1 MSRADMCLVWR
12 RHLSRSAKSADE
24 SSGKGRAAGASGDSV
39 APAGK
44 TGKSAKWL
52 SIGGTVLGVGLLVL
66 AIWIFGRT
74 LHKYDMAEVVDHL
87 HRIPTHRIVIAVLFV
102 ALSYFTQ
109 TVYDFLAATSVRL
122 KVSPARASLA
132 AFIGNAFTNNIGFSL
147 VTGTSLRY
155 RFYLA
160 WGYSA
165 WEIAQVVG
173 FSKLAFTNG
182 LFLFIGI
189 TQMLDPV
196 RLPETFHLPFSP
208 RILGALMLL
217 PTAALLIWNGISKGN
232 TLALGKLRLIRPTQA
247 MLCLQIAVS
256 CLHLAFAG
264 CVFYYLLPADA
275 LRGAGYHGP
284 LAFLGAYMAI
294 KFVVLFF
301 PVPGGL
307 GVFEGASVAILTPAL
322 PDYPVLGAL
331 VAYRLAYYVLPF
343 AVALTALMGY
353 ELSSRKGVL
362 ASILRR
368 KRGLAR

>member
-1 MSRADMCLVWR
+1 MSR
-12 RHLSRSAKSADE
+12 SGKKSDE
-24 SSGKGRAAGASGDSV
+24 SVGKGSAGKGLKAGTTGDRAAPTVKS
-39 APAGK
+39 
-44 TGKSAKWL
+44 GKSAKWL
-52 SIGGTVLGVGLLVL
+52 SIGGTVLGVCLLV
-66 AIWIFGRT
+66 AAVWIFGRT
-74 LHKYDMAEVVDHL
+74 LNKYDMAEVVEHL
-87 HRIPTHRIVIAVLFV
+87 RQIPVHRLVIAVFFV
-102 ALSYFTQ
+102 ALSYLTQ
-109 TVYDFLAATSVRL
+109 TAYDYLAATSVRL
-122 KVSPARASLA
+122 KISPARSTLA

-147 VTGTSLRY
+147 LTGTSLRY

-189 TQMLDPV
+189 TQIIDPV

-208 RILGALMLL
+208 RIVGALMFL
-217 PTAALLIWNGISKGN
+217 PTAALLFWNGISKGN
-232 TLALGKLRLIRPTQA
+232 TLALGRLRLNRPTQA
-247 MLCLQIAVS
+247 MLCLQIGVS

-264 CVFYYLLPADA
+264 CVLYYLLPADA

-331 VAYRLAYYVLPF
+331 VAFRLAYYVLPF
-343 AVALTALMGY
+343 AVALTTLTGY
-353 ELSSRKGVL
+353 ELSSRKGLL
-362 ASILRR
+362 ASMLRR
-368 KRGLAR
+368 RRRLAG

>member
-1 MSRADMCLVWR
+1 M
-12 RHLSRSAKSADE
+12 SRSAKSADD
-24 SSGKGRAAGASGDSV
+24 SVRKGRAKGASGDSV
-39 APAGK
+39 TSAGK
-44 TGKSAKWL
+44 TAHPAKSAKWL
-52 SIGGTVLGVGLLVL
+52 SIGGTVLGIGLLVL

-87 HRIPTHRIVIAVLFV
+87 HQIPIHRLVIAVFFV
-102 ALSYFTQ
+102 ALSYLTQ

-182 LFLFIGI
+182 LFVFIGI
-189 TQMLDPV
+189 TQIIDPV

-208 RILGALMLL
+208 RIVGALMLL
-217 PTAALLIWNGISKGN
+217 PTAALFFWNGISKGN

-264 CVFYYLLPADA
+264 CVLYYLLPADA

-284 LAFLGAYMAI
+284 LTFLGAYMAI

-343 AVALTALMGY
+343 AVALTALTGY

-362 ASILRR
+362 ASFLRR

>member
-1 MSRADMCLVWR
+1 MCFGWR
-12 RHLSRSAKSADE
+12 RYLSRSAKSADE
-24 SSGKGRAAGASGDSV
+24 SVGKGRAAGAPGDSV

-44 TGKSAKWL
+44 TAKSAKSAKWL

-87 HRIPTHRIVIAVLFV
+87 HQIPIHRLVIAVIFV
-102 ALSYFTQ
+102 ALSYLTQ

-189 TQMLDPV
+189 TQIIDPV

-208 RILGALMLL
+208 
-217 PTAALLIWNGISKGN
+217 PHHFQH
-232 TLALGKLRLIRPTQA
+232 LRSQRFSL
-247 MLCLQIAVS
+247 
-256 CLHLAFAG
+256 
-264 CVFYYLLPADA
+264 Y
-275 LRGAGYHGP
+275 
-284 LAFLGAYMAI
+284 
-294 KFVVLFF
+294 
-301 PVPGGL
+301 
-307 GVFEGASVAILTPAL
+307 
-322 PDYPVLGAL
+322 
-331 VAYRLAYYVLPF
+331 
-343 AVALTALMGY
+343 ALT
-353 ELSSRKGVL
+353 
-362 ASILRR
+362 
-368 KRGLAR
+368 